1 MSNGGAGLDG
11 LMTAERDE
19 LMERVA
25 YLEKQTT
32 DQAEELTCLKSALA
46 DCLRRVQVLET
57 SRAGKMPSGPTPYP
71 TGRQTRHMPRLPAA
85 STMSSASKR
94 PPSQVSLRTTTNVGL
109 PSPSSAAAP
118 GLKVGGSSGSGTL
131 ARPPTSSS
139 KSGPRKRASTL
150 NSVNWD
156 LDSEDPSEPSTWIT
170 VYGLPGTPHVVHQR
184 TTFPRRNVTMAATR
198 HTPQSLRSRRKS
210 APIWRPAGAVQ
221 HDAPSSPVI
230 SPRPL
235 SCFSLTLSHLIDW
248 QVGWVCGVGV
258 QSIESFLPPPHH
270 SLLFLSFRSREP
282 TYLRDEGLLRTY
294 LRGRCLNFYAP
305 TDVASDYDFSA
316 VLDVPEEQLK
326 LEWVYGY
333 RGRDCRNNV
342 YLLPTGE
349 VIYFVAAVVVL
360 YNIEQHSQRHYL
372 GHNDDIKWDHVI
384 VTREMQQNHDMSPL
398 VGGNFALVYVQ
409 AVNVPKGVPDARMIH
424 SQRTSIAVHPDKIT
438 IASGQTAGHAKAEGR
453 PHVRIWNSVSLET
466 LQVLGLGVFENSVA
480 CLSFSKTD
488 GGAIL
493 AVIDEANDHTI
504 SLWEWQKTR
513 RLTETK
519 TSSDPVIAVD
529 FSPLDANSLVSIGKN
544 HLAFW
549 NFDGSLLNKKQGV
562 FDKYEKPKFV
572 LTMVFAENGDLITGD
587 SNGTIF
593 VWPRGTNKIAQAVVG
608 VHSGGIFALAFSK
621 DGHLI
626 SGGGKDCRIVQLDA
640 DYNPTGVSVELNAW
654 YGPVRT
660 LIAGPGNM
668 LIVGTTQG
676 DILQCHVL
684 VINYR
689 RLRLLV
695 ILLIRLSF
703 RLVEQGNLET
713 EFSPLVQ
720 GHSDEFW
727 ALAAHPQ
734 THHFLTSGRDGNV
747 FLWDS
752 LTKRLV
758 WAENLSEEVVCAC
771 FYPAIAAVGV
781 SEPNSTPEDPVT
793 NGGLPD
799 TVPVLAVGTS
809 SGRWIVLDAVLHQ
822 VIAAHHESAEAIQ
835 CIAYSPKMNPHSI
848 LHNHYRLPER

>member
-57 SRAGKMPSGPTPYP
+57 SRGTHSPSRRTTASRTASESRAGKMPSGPTPYP

-139 KSGPRKRASTL
+139 KSG
-150 NSVNWD
+150 
-156 LDSEDPSEPSTWIT
+156 
-170 VYGLPGTPHVVHQR
+170 
-184 TTFPRRNVTMAATR
+184 
-198 HTPQSLRSRRKS
+198 
-210 APIWRPAGAVQ
+210 
-221 HDAPSSPVI
+221 
-230 SPRPL
+230 
-235 SCFSLTLSHLIDW
+235 
-248 QVGWVCGVGV
+248 
-258 QSIESFLPPPHH
+258 
-270 SLLFLSFRSREP
+270 SREP

-372 GHNDDIKWDHVI
+372 GHNDDIKC
-384 VTREMQQNHDMSPL
+384 
-398 VGGNFALVYVQ
+398 
-409 AVNVPKGVPDARMIH
+409 
-424 SQRTSIAVHPDKIT
+424 IAVHPDKIT

-519 TSSDPVIAVD
+519 SLSLCQN
-529 FSPLDANSLVSIGKN
+529 SPPPFEYLASI
-544 HLAFW
+544 H
-549 NFDGSLLNKKQGV
+549 
-562 FDKYEKPKFV
+562 
-572 LTMVFAENGDLITGD
+572 
-587 SNGTIF
+587 
-593 VWPRGTNKIAQAVVG
+593 
-608 VHSGGIFALAFSK
+608 
-621 DGHLI
+621 I
-626 SGGGKDCRIVQLDA
+626 S
-640 DYNPTGVSVELNAW
+640 
-654 YGPVRT
+654 
-660 LIAGPGNM
+660 
-668 LIVGTTQG
+668 
-676 DILQCHVL
+676 
-684 VINYR
+684 
-689 RLRLLV
+689 
-695 ILLIRLSF
+695 
-703 RLVEQGNLET
+703 
-713 EFSPLVQ
+713 
-720 GHSDEFW
+720 
-727 ALAAHPQ
+727 
-734 THHFLTSGRDGNV
+734 
-747 FLWDS
+747 
-752 LTKRLV
+752 
-758 WAENLSEEVVCAC
+758 
-771 FYPAIAAVGV
+771 
-781 SEPNSTPEDPVT
+781 
-793 NGGLPD
+793 
-799 TVPVLAVGTS
+799 
-809 SGRWIVLDAVLHQ
+809 
-822 VIAAHHESAEAIQ
+822 
-835 CIAYSPKMNPHSI
+835 
-848 LHNHYRLPER
+848 